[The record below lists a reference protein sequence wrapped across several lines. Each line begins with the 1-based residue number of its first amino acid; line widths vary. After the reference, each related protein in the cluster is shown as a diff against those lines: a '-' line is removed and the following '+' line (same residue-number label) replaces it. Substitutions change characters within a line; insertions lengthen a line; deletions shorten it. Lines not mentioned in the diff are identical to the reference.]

1 MNYQEVLNFLFS
13 QLPMYQRVGPP
24 AFKKDLGNIKKLCE
38 HSGHPERKFDSI
50 HIAGTNGKGSAAHML
65 ASVLQEAGYKVGLYT
80 SPHLKS
86 YRERIR
92 INGKKISKDYVT
104 DYINK
109 RIDLYDNVQPS
120 FFEMSVAMAFDYF
133 ADVSVDFAVV
143 ETGLGGRLDST
154 NIIRPLLS
162 VITNIGYDHM
172 QFLGD
177 TLEQIAFEKAGIIKQ
192 NVPVVIGQAQSQTRS
207 IFLENAELKNA
218 PLYFADYLY
227 SADYSFMSTDYKQI
241 LNVYK
246 GGELYYENLHCDL
259 IGIYQRK
266 NLLTV
271 LQATDILS
279 KAYPIS
285 RESIYKGLAN
295 VRKNTGIAGRWH
307 ILGFNPLSIADT
319 AHNIDGLKEVFEQI
333 RMTPY
338 KKLHIVLGT
347 VNDKSLNQI
356 LRLFP
361 KEAEYYFTQAKVP
374 RALSAD
380 KLCAEAEAF
389 GLSGRIIRE
398 VDKAYAQARK
408 NAQSQDFIFV
418 GGSTFVVAEVL
429 DDD

>member
-1 MNYQEVLNFLFS
+1 MNYQEVLDFLFS

-38 HSGHPERKFDSI
+38 DSGHPERKFDSI
-50 HIAGTNGKGSAAHML
+50 HIAGTNGKGSVAHML
-65 ASVLQEAGYKVGLYT
+65 ASILQEAGYKVGLYT

-92 INGKKISKDYVT
+92 INGKKISKEYVT

-109 RIDLYDNVQPS
+109 RVTLYNEIKPS

-133 ADVSVDFAVV
+133 ADESVDFAVV

-177 TLEQIAFEKAGIIKQ
+177 TLEQIAYEKAGIIKQ

-207 IFLENAELKNA
+207 VFLENADLKNA

-227 SADYSFMSTDYKQI
+227 SADYSFMSTEYKQI

-246 GGELYYENLHCDL
+246 GGELYYENLHSDL

-266 NLLTV
+266 NIITV
-271 LQATDILS
+271 LQVVDILQ
-279 KAYPIS
+279 KAYTIS
-285 RESIYKGLAN
+285 REAIYAGLAD
-295 VRKNTGIAGRWH
+295 VRANTGFAGRWH
-307 ILGFNPLSIADT
+307 ILGFNPLCIADT

-333 RMTPY
+333 GMTPY

-347 VNDKSLNQI
+347 VNDKSLDKI

-361 KEAEYYFTQAKVP
+361 SEAEYYFTQAKVP
-374 RALSAD
+374 RALPADQLYAAAQSA
-380 KLCAEAEAF
+380 
-389 GLSGRIIRE
+389 GLSGKIFSE
-398 VDKAYAQARK
+398 VEKAYNEARK
-408 NAQSQDFIFV
+408 SAQSNDLIFV
-418 GGSTFVVAEVL
+418 GGSTFIVAEVL
-429 DDD
+429 DLN